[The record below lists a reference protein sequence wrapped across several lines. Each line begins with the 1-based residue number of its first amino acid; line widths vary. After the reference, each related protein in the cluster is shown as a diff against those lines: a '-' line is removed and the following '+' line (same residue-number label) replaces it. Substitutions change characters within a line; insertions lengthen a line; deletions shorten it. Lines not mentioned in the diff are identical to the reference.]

1 MSAEQQVE
9 PMAEGGTRARAEVR
23 TVEIPGAVLA
33 VSGPAGT
40 GSRDGGQLPPAL
52 FVHGLGGSSDNW
64 TELMDELSDLVDGE
78 ALDLPGFGRSAP
90 PADGNLSLSGHVR
103 AVIGYLEASGRGPVH
118 LFGNS
123 LGGAVA
129 VRLAALRPD
138 LVLSLTLISPA
149 LPELPPQ
156 RTAWPTGLL
165 AVPGVPALMR
175 RMPSNGRSVE
185 DATEG
190 LLRLVYGDV
199 AAVPEARRAAAVAEY
214 RRRTGLPYAM
224 QVMVGS
230 ARGIVSAYTERG
242 EQSLW
247 RQAEQVRVPVLLV
260 YGLKDK
266 LVSYRSARRACAA
279 FADARLLVLPES
291 GHVAMMEYPAR
302 VARAARELLAEV
314 SAGPATAGP
323 RAAAGE
329 PAGGVDGAAG
339 GEAAGGGAVGG
350 GDDEVDGGV
359 ENVSA

>member
-1 MSAEQQVE
+1 MSAEQQVD
-9 PMAEGGTRARAEVR
+9 PLAEGGARGRAEIR

-33 VSGPAGT
+33 VSGPAGAAP
-40 GSRDGGQLPPAL
+40 GGGGHLPPAL

-64 TELMDELSDLVDGE
+64 TELMGELSDLVEGE
-78 ALDLPGFGRSAP
+78 AVDLPGFGRSAP
-90 PADGNLSLSGHVR
+90 PPDGNLTLSGHVR

-156 RTAWPTGLL
+156 RSAWPTGML
-165 AVPGVPALMR
+165 AVPGVPGLLR
-175 RMPSNGRSVE
+175 RLPSNGRSVE
-185 DATEG
+185 DATDG
-190 LLRLVYGDV
+190 LLRLVYGD
-199 AAVPEARRAAAVAEY
+199 AEAVPAERRAAAVTEY
-214 RRRTGLPYAM
+214 RRRMGLPYAM

-247 RQAEQVRVPVLLV
+247 RQAEQVTAPVLLV

-291 GHVAMMEYPAR
+291 GHVAMMEHPAQ
-302 VARAARELLAEV
+302 VARAVRELLAPTP
-314 SAGPATAGP
+314 SDRAGAP
-323 RAAAGE
+323 RAAAGPGADGVE
-329 PAGGVDGAAG
+329 AGAGVEGTGAGADGG
-339 GEAAGGGAVGG
+339 LGDGLDGAVG
-350 GDDEVDGGV
+350 
-359 ENVSA
+359 NVPA